1 MNLEHA
7 GDVVDQNLMTLASK
21 RLKRGLAFSR
31 EEQAELTATID
42 RLIANLRTAASVFMT
57 EDPRA
62 ARLLVGEK
70 EAFRDLEAAATQAHF
85 ARLREGGV
93 ETAESGALHLDVIRD
108 LKRVNAHIVEAAAY
122 PVLRSQGE
130 LLPTRLRTETEG

>member
-1 MNLEHA
+1 
-7 GDVVDQNLMTLASK
+7 MTLASK

-31 EEQAELTATID
+31 EGQTELTATID

-93 ETAESGALHLDVIRD
+93 ETAEGGALHLDVIRD